1 MTEPTIEPGP
11 PTPSTSRRQRVTS
24 ASAVIGLLVGLLAFA
39 IVVQVHSN
47 SQGSQLSTAR
57 QDDLVRILSDLTARE
72 QRLRVEIAKLEQ
84 TRSQL
89 SSGAQGREAA
99 LAEARRRAEELGI
112 LAGTLAAQG
121 PGLRI
126 HLVPGERGLPATTV
140 LEAIEELRGSGA
152 EAMQISGGDGHAVR
166 IVASTAF
173 VDGAAGLVV
182 DDQPLAVPYTITAIG
197 PSQTMRT
204 ALTIPGGAVD
214 SVQHDGGTVSVDE
227 PDEVHV
233 DALYTGGELRYAQPV
248 P

>member
-1 MTEPTIEPGP
+1 MTEPEQPQP
-11 PTPSTSRRQRVTS
+11 PRRRRITS

-39 IVVQVHSN
+39 LVVQVRNN
-47 SQGSQLSTAR
+47 SRDSQLSTAR

-72 QRLRVEIAKLEQ
+72 QRQRAEITRLEQ

-99 LAEARRRAEELGI
+99 LAEARKRADELGI

-126 HLVPGERGLPATTV
+126 RLVPGVRGLHAATV
-140 LEAIEELRGSGA
+140 LEAVEELRGSGA

-166 IVASTAF
+166 IVASTSF
-173 VDGAAGLVV
+173 VDGATGLIM
-182 DDQPLAVPYTITAIG
+182 DGQPVAAPYTVDAIG
-197 PSQTMRT
+197 PPQTMRT
-204 ALTIPGGAVD
+204 ALTIPGGVVD

-227 PDEVHV
+227 PGNVRV
-233 DALYTGGELRYAQPV
+233 DALHTGGELRYARPV